1 METPFRICRL
11 LLWTLLAGSLVSRA
25 AIAEPWTVDAV
36 VERALAHA
44 PSLKARQ
51 AALDKARFER
61 HASLAD
67 LGPRVN
73 LSADYQRWDSPLKF
87 TFQGPDPATIPPE
100 FSWVTDLF
108 GSGDSVI
115 RAQNTWSA
123 SVAVI
128 QPITGLAPLAL
139 ASHLANL
146 NVDRASLDTALE
158 RRRVRLQA
166 IEGFLNLWKARR
178 SMAVVEELLK
188 AARGHQLQALE
199 AERVGLLKK
208 DDVLR
213 IDVQIANLEQ
223 GLDLARMGAEVQGS
237 SLALMLGL
245 PLSTDLDLAEP
256 RTDTGDPPPLDRCI
270 AQALETREE
279 VRQVRLAVRMAHTA
293 RDLQGTSWLPQV
305 SGLFSYNRAT
315 ATQFSKPDS
324 WFVGLTAQWNA
335 WDWGHNFLKFRAA
348 QADVEAA
355 RRSADQVEDLIRLEV
370 KAQWLA
376 LQNARNQALRADRAV
391 TQARENLRIQMDRS
405 RNGLN
410 TTTDV
415 LDAEALALQA
425 ETGALDARHDA
436 WLAWE
441 RLREALGGRWP

>member
-1 METPFRICRL
+1 MATRLGTPLGC
-11 LLWTLLAGSLVSRA
+11 LLAGLLLARP
-25 AIAEPWTVDAV
+25 AIADPWTVEEV
-36 VERALAHA
+36 VDRALAHS

-51 AALDKARFER
+51 AGQDKARYER

-73 LSADYQRWDSPLKF
+73 LSADYQRWDSALKF

-115 RAQNTWSA
+115 RARNTWSA
-123 SVAVI
+123 SVAVV
-128 QPITGLAPLAL
+128 QPLTSLAPLAL
-139 ASHLANL
+139 AAHLATLNL
-146 NVDRASLDTALE
+146 DRAALDLSAE
-158 RRRVRLQA
+158 KRRVRLQA
-166 IEGFLNLWKARR
+166 IEGFLGLWKARR
-178 SMAVVEELLK
+178 SLTVLEELLK
-188 AARGHQLQALE
+188 AAREHYRQAQD

-223 GLDLARMGAEVQGS
+223 GLDLARMGAEVQKS

-245 PLSTDLDLAEP
+245 PLDAEIELAEP
-256 RTDTGDPPPLDRCI
+256 LADAGDPPPLDRCL
-270 AQALETREE
+270 AKALEDREE
-279 VRQVRLAVRMAHTA
+279 VRQVRVAVRMARTA

-348 QADVEAA
+348 EADVTSALRAA
-355 RRSADQVEDLIRLEV
+355 EQVEDLIRLDV

-376 LQNARNQALRADRAV
+376 LQNARAQVLRTDRAV
-391 TQARENLRIQMDRS
+391 TQARENLRIQMERS

-415 LDAEALALQA
+415 LDAEALALQT
-425 ETGALDARHDA
+425 ETGALDARHEA
-436 WLAWE
+436 WLARE

>member
-1 METPFRICRL
+1 MGTRFRT
-11 LLWTLLAGSLVSRA
+11 TLGILAAGFLVARPA
-25 AIAEPWTVDAV
+25 AADPWTVEQV
-36 VERALAHA
+36 VEKALAHSPA
-44 PSLKARQ
+44 LKARQ
-51 AALDKARFER
+51 AAQDKARYER

-67 LGPRVN
+67 LGPRLN
-73 LSADYQRWDSPLKF
+73 LSADYQRWDSALKF
-87 TFQGPDPATIPPE
+87 TFQGPDPSTIPPE

-123 SVAVI
+123 SVAVV
-128 QPITGLAPLAL
+128 QPLTGLAPLAL
-139 ASHLANL
+139 AAHLAKL
-146 NVDRASLDTALE
+146 NVDRTALE
-158 RRRVRLQA
+158 TAAAVRQVRMQA

-178 SMAVVEELLK
+178 NVAVLEELLK
-188 AARGHQLQALE
+188 AAREHFRQAQD
-199 AERVGLLKK
+199 AERVGLLKR

-223 GLDLARMGAEVQGS
+223 GLDMARMGADVQKS

-245 PLSTDLDLAEP
+245 PMDAEVDLAEP
-256 RTDTGDPPPLDRCI
+256 RADAGDPPPLERCL
-270 AQALETREE
+270 AQALEAREE
-279 VRQVRLAVRMAHTA
+279 VRQVRLAVRLARTA
-293 RDLQGTSWLPQV
+293 RNLQGTSWLPQV

-324 WFVGLTAQWNA
+324 WFVGLTAQWTA
-335 WDWGHNFLKFRAA
+335 WDWGRNFLKFRAA

-355 RRSADQVEDLIRLEV
+355 MRAADQVEDLVRLDV

-376 LQNARNQALRADRAV
+376 LRNALSQALRTDRAV
-391 TQARENLRIQMDRS
+391 VQARENLRIQMDRS

-415 LDAEALALQA
+415 LDAEVLALQA
-425 ETGALDARHDA
+425 ETGALDARHEA
-436 WLAWE
+436 WLARE